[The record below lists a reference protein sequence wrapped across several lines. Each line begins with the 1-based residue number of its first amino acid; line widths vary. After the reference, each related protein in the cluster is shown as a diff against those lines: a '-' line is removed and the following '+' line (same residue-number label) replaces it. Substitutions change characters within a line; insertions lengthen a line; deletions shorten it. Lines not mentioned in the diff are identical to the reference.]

1 MIKFLRLVFIVA
13 VVIVCL
19 GLAGIAFLADRLPRM
34 AAEKFGPPSSAL
46 SLTQRALYS
55 YRLVSNSESL
65 LTPADDQG
73 QPRTFKIE
81 IGESVNSISTRLEEE
96 RFIAN
101 ADTFRTYLIYKGL
114 DTRVQAGSF
123 EISPSMTPLEIST
136 YLLDPVPEDVQFV
149 ILAGWRM
156 EEIAAALPTSGLQVT
171 GDEFLEIVN
180 RPPADI
186 LPADLPALASLEGF
200 LMPGSYVIK
209 RDSSAKEL
217 ANIFLTQ
224 FAATVTTEMR
234 EGFANQGLDL
244 LQAVTLASI
253 VQKEAVVEDEQPV
266 IASVFYNRLAAGMR
280 LESDPTVQ
288 YALGYQLLKK
298 TWWKNP
304 LSSADLRFDSRYNT
318 YVYSGLPPGPI
329 ASPSAAALRAVAN
342 PAETGYYYFRAQ
354 CDGSSRHF
362 FSVTYEEHLNNA
374 CP

>member
-13 VVIVCL
+13 VVMVCL
-19 GLAGIAFLADRLPRM
+19 GLAGFAFLADRLPRL
-34 AAEKFGPPSSAL
+34 AAEKFGPSGSAL

-55 YRLVSNSESL
+55 YRLVSNSENL
-65 LTPADDQG
+65 LTPADTQG

-81 IGESVNSISTRLEEE
+81 MGESVNSISTRLEEE

-123 EISPSMTPLEIST
+123 EISPAMTPLEIST

-224 FAATVTTEMR
+224 FAATVTAEMR

-354 CDGSSRHF
+354 CDGSGRHF